1 MVDTLKHLFA
11 LDYKFEHKNYLGF
24 PRNSLLGQLKSLP
37 SDDSSTEMLF
47 KEKSDKLSPIP
58 DEPILVRLRES
69 WDGKLSLDILSRIM
83 QNS

>member
-1 MVDTLKHLFA
+1 M
-11 LDYKFEHKNYLGF
+11 YLGF
-24 PRNSLLGQLKSLP
+24 PLNSLLGRLKSFP

-69 WDGKLSLDILSRIM
+69 WDGKLSVDILVSYL
-83 QNS
+83 QEYYK